1 MSILSRPWSLDV
13 DEHRVLG
20 PSDCF
25 LADVPAAGR
34 HRLARAPSVMLLS
47 GAGREL
53 RLYPY
58 PKSGSAKGPPSVE
71 NLPVRPRT
79 GHEPQDA
86 AEEKAAASFERMH
99 EVLARIED
107 LETAL
112 DDPGRLWERLAEAWR
127 RAEQDT
133 DPRMAEIARQARMMA
148 AHLSALEGR
157 IRRVLRRRRERV
169 PLDRVQEM
177 DRSSMIWLAR
187 QPGRTIAERAGGDQR
202 VLAIARHE
210 NFDTLENRVLR
221 AYARLASL
229 VARQWLREHRRAGAA
244 PRYRAVEEHARR
256 CRRIDRE
263 LADLGIGLAEPGIT
277 PNYVLSEDRDYRIVR
292 EAWIRLLRQEVLQDD
307 LWAWQA
313 QSWTDFC
320 ILALTLSLHSM
331 EGSELVAQS
340 PLVWMSEAV
349 AGQRF
354 RSDRPLAVFWLRREG
369 LVIEVQ
375 ARPEGV
381 SRMQTA
387 SRAWVWLRITDLASR
402 DDLPRRVPVWT
413 PHCFARM
420 DLAAETPVAARLVTL
435 AARVGQNETMRE
447 GVILAP
453 AQGRFEATESR
464 AGAARVTGIALD
476 ATGAALRD
484 GMETLRDFVRS
495 CVAGP
500 P

>member
-1 MSILSRPWSLDV
+1 MSLLSRPWHLDARA
-13 DEHRVLG
+13 DRVLG

-25 LADVPAAGR
+25 LADLPSNGGTG
-34 HRLARAPSVMLLS
+34 LARTSSVVLLS

-58 PKSGSAKGPPSVE
+58 PKSGSAAGPPAAKG
-71 NLPVRPRT
+71 LPARPRT
-79 GHEPQDA
+79 GHEPQGA
-86 AEEKAAASFERMH
+86 VEEEAAAAFARMH

-107 LETAL
+107 VETAL
-112 DDPGRLWERLAEAWR
+112 DDPEHLWERLAEAWR
-127 RAEQDT
+127 LAEKDS
-133 DPRMAEIARQARMMA
+133 DPRMAEIVRQARMVP

-221 AYARLASL
+221 AYVRLASL
-229 VARQWLREHRRAGAA
+229 IARQWLHEHRGASAA
-244 PRYRAVEEHARR
+244 PRYRAVRDHARR

-263 LADLGIGLAEPGIT
+263 LADLGIGLAEPGVT
-277 PNYVLSEDRDYRIVR
+277 PNYVLSEDRDYRIIR
-292 EAWIRLLRQEVLQDD
+292 EGWIRLLRQELLQDD

-320 ILALTLSLHSM
+320 VLALTLALHAM
-331 EGSELVAQS
+331 QGAELVAQS
-340 PLVWMSEAV
+340 PLLWMSEAR

-354 RSDRPLAVFWLRREG
+354 CSDRPLAVFWLRREG
-369 LVIEVQ
+369 LVVEVQ

-381 SRMQTA
+381 SRMQAA
-387 SRAWVWLRITDLASR
+387 SRAWVWLKITELETDQV
-402 DDLPRRVPVWT
+402 PRRVPVWT

-420 DLAAETPVAARLVTL
+420 NLAAESPDAARLVAM
-435 AARVGQNETMRE
+435 AARVGHSEAMRE
-447 GVILAP
+447 GVILTP
-453 AQGRFEATESR
+453 AQGAFEATESR
-464 AGAARVTGIALD
+464 AGNVRVAAIALD
-476 ATGAALRD
+476 ASGAALED
-484 GMETLRDFVRS
+484 GMKALRNFVRS
-495 CVAGP
+495 CVAGQA
-500 P
+500 

>member
-1 MSILSRPWSLDV
+1 V
-13 DEHRVLG
+13 V
-20 PSDCF
+20 
-25 LADVPAAGR
+25 
-34 HRLARAPSVMLLS
+34 LLS

-58 PKSGSAKGPPSVE
+58 PRSGSAKGPPSVE
-71 NLPVRPRT
+71 GLPARPRT

-86 AEEKAAASFERMH
+86 AEEEAAAAFARMH

-112 DDPGRLWERLAEAWR
+112 DDPERLWERLADAWR
-127 RAEQDT
+127 RAERDS
-133 DPRMAEIARQARMMA
+133 DPRMAEIVRQARVMP

-157 IRRVLRRRRERV
+157 IRRVLRRRRERL

-202 VLAIARHE
+202 VLAIARHQ

-221 AYARLASL
+221 AYVRLAGL
-229 VARQWLREHRRAGAA
+229 IARQWLREHSMAGAA
-244 PRYRAVEEHARR
+244 PRYREVTDYARR
-256 CRRIDRE
+256 CRRIDRT
-263 LADLGIGLAEPGIT
+263 LADLGIGLAEPGVT
-277 PNYVLSEDRDYRIVR
+277 PNYVLTEDRDYRIVR
-292 EAWIRLLRQEVLQDD
+292 EGWARLLRQELLQDD
-307 LWAWQA
+307 LWAWQT

-320 ILALTLSLHSM
+320 VLALTLSLHAM
-331 EGSELVAQS
+331 EGAELVAQA
-340 PLVWMSEAV
+340 PLVWMDEAV

-369 LVIEVQ
+369 LVVEVQ

-381 SRMQTA
+381 PRMQSAT
-387 SRAWVWLRITDLASR
+387 RAWVWLRITDLAAR
-402 DDLPRRVPVWT
+402 DEVARRVPVWT

-420 DLAAETPVAARLVTL
+420 DLAAETPIAARLVAL
-435 AARVGQNETMRE
+435 AARAGHAEAMRE
-447 GVILAP
+447 GVILTP
-453 AQGRFEATESR
+453 AQGRFESTESR

-476 ATGAALRD
+476 ASGSALRE
-484 GMETLRDFVRS
+484 GMDALRGFVRS
-495 CVAGP
+495 CVAGAA
-500 P
+500 